1 MMDSGM
7 INLST
12 GPVQITPEVK
22 KALGA
27 SPIAHRTK
35 EFSALY
41 RETSDLLKHE
51 YNVRHCYFLTGSGT
65 LANEAMLHQLKQKG
79 KGLILSNGEFG
90 ERLIDQANRI
100 SLDLIFHKITWGEIF
115 DITLIRQ
122 LIIENGINWI
132 AFTHCE
138 TSTGVV
144 NDLNQLLT
152 IAQQHHCECYVD
164 CMSTIGTQPLDL
176 SGVTMATASS
186 GKGLASIPGLALIFS
201 NIDLLPSPGIPS
213 YLDLGQ
219 YFVKSGVPFTLSSN
233 LIAAINV
240 SIKQKLSAYQ
250 YNLISRY
257 RPVVADILHQAGLA
271 PFSQGNSFVFTMTPQ
286 ENYESLLTQFS
297 ESGLVV
303 SFESEYLRKRKWIQ
317 LALFN
322 FYSEDELK
330 EVVKRLQRIIQNTK
344 VKSQKQ
350 LTHF

>member
-12 GPVQITPEVK
+12 GPVRITPEVK

-35 EFSALY
+35 EFSTLY
-41 RETSDLLKHE
+41 RETSDLLIHE
-51 YNVRHCYFLTGSGT
+51 YKVRHCYFLTGSGT
-65 LANEAMLHQLKQKG
+65 LANEVMLHQLKQKG

-90 ERLIDQANRI
+90 ERLIDQASRI
-100 SLDLIFHKITWGEIF
+100 SLDFVFHKIGWGEIF
-115 DITLIRQ
+115 DIALIRQ
-122 LIIENGINWI
+122 LIIENGARWI
-132 AFTHCE
+132 SFTHCE

-144 NDLNQLLT
+144 NDLNRLLA
-152 IAQQHHCECYVD
+152 IARENQCECYVD

-201 NIDLLPSPGIPS
+201 NIDPQPSPGIPS

-219 YFVKSGVPFTLSSN
+219 YFAKSGVPFTISSN
-233 LIAAINV
+233 LVEALNV
-240 SIKQKLSAYQ
+240 SIRQKLSAQ
-250 YNLISRY
+250 HYNLIARY
-257 RPVVADILHQAGLA
+257 QNLIANMLQQSSLA
-271 PFSQGNSFVFTMTPQ
+271 PFSQRQSFVFTLIPH
-286 ENYESLLTQFS
+286 ENYLPMLDQFR
-297 ESGLVV
+297 ENELVV

-322 FYSEDELK
+322 YYSEDELD
-330 EVVKRLQRIIQNTK
+330 EVVTRLKKIMQNIK

>member
-12 GPVQITPEVK
+12 GPVRITPEVK

-27 SPIAHRTK
+27 SPIAHRAK
-35 EFSALY
+35 EFSTLY
-41 RETSDLLKHE
+41 RETSDLLIHE

-65 LANEAMLHQLKQKG
+65 LANEVMLHQLKQNG

-90 ERLIDQANRI
+90 ERLIDQAARI
-100 SLDLIFHKITWGEIF
+100 SLDFVFHKIAWGEIF
-115 DITLIRQ
+115 DTTLIRQ
-122 LIIENGINWI
+122 QIIENNVAWI

-144 NDLNQLLT
+144 NDLNQLLV
-152 IAQQHHCECYVD
+152 IARENQCECYVD

-176 SGVTMATASS
+176 SGVTMASASS
-186 GKGLASIPGLALIFS
+186 GKGLASIPGLALILS
-201 NIDLLPSPGIPS
+201 NIDPKTSPGIPS

-219 YFVKSGVPFTLSSN
+219 YFAKSGVPFTISSN
-233 LIAAINV
+233 LVEALNV
-240 SIKQKLSAYQ
+240 SISQKLSTQQ
-250 YNLISRY
+250 YGLTARYRNLI
-257 RPVVADILHQAGLA
+257 ANMLQQASML
-271 PFSQGNSFVFTMTPQ
+271 PFSHTNSFVFTLTPN
-286 ENYESLLTQFS
+286 ENYLPMLDQFR
-297 ESGLVV
+297 ENELVV

-322 FYSEDELK
+322 RYSEDELN
-330 EVVKRLQRIIQNTK
+330 EIVKRLKKIIQNQK